1 MIHAGNP
8 NIQILI
14 DKRAVMLADA
24 TAAFDS
30 NPMKWGNCVYLKKA
44 TFQFHIL
51 TRSLLCRMTTDMTQG
66 LVGDSVCPE
75 VR

>member
-14 DKRAVMLADA
+14 DKQAVMLANA

-30 NPMKWGNCVYLKKA
+30 NPMKWGNFVYLKKA
-44 TFQFHIL
+44 AFQFHIL
-51 TRSLLCRMTTDMTQG
+51 THSPFCRMTTDMTQG
-66 LVGDSVCPE
+66 LVGRSICPE